1 MPQTAMRVF
10 LLTGF
15 SLTTHKFIL
24 QSKLD
29 GFFEETNSSFDQLK
43 FETIEDQPEKAEL
56 RDEDEFDDPLPQ
68 ADQPSCSSSLE
79 TSSDGSITDHE
90 LEGLNEDP
98 LADLEERK
106 MSKLPNTS

>member
-1 MPQTAMRVF
+1 MFTKYSP
-10 LLTGF
+10 
-15 SLTTHKFIL
+15 SISHKFIL

-43 FETIEDQPEKAEL
+43 FETIEDQPEKAER
-56 RDEDEFDDPLPQ
+56 RDEDELDEALPQ
-68 ADQPSCSSSLE
+68 ADQPSSSSSFG
-79 TSSDGSITDHE
+79 TSSEGFITDDE
-90 LEGLNEDP
+90 MERLNEDP